1 MTARH
6 RSSVTQG
13 GSDSQGG
20 ARGPGQG
27 FGSSDPFE
35 CVDRRASQPTLF
47 TGGGVVDMFSRRRFL
62 SLGALVL
69 VVGVGTFGDLSA
81 VGLASAAGVHKVTL
95 VMKEFKFEPSKIQLK
110 AGEEVELTI
119 RNEGQVSHDWMA
131 GSGLVNTTEEKGFRK
146 DLVALLKPT
155 ETGRQ
160 YAMERVGLASKA
172 DSIKRISGR
181 DEIEPRGQVTL
192 RFTVPA
198 TAKGEWQM
206 GCLMTG
212 HYESGMKGTLVIK

>member
-1 MTARH
+1 MNVTFRKSV
-6 RSSVTQG
+6 SS
-13 GSDSQGG
+13 
-20 ARGPGQG
+20 
-27 FGSSDPFE
+27 
-35 CVDRRASQPTLF
+35 
-47 TGGGVVDMFSRRRFL
+47 
-62 SLGALVL
+62 LV
-69 VVGVGTFGDLSA
+69 VVGVL
-81 VGLASAAGVHKVTL
+81 VGVAALASLLTARPASAAGVHKVTL

-172 DSIKRISGR
+172 DSIKRISGG
-181 DEIEPRGQVTL
+181 DEIEPGGQVTL